1 MMSLWELGNKVSEIG
16 CRLHGIKCVAEMQGE
31 ADSDNMNSG
40 VSWTIA
46 EMCDIYSDKLE
57 ELSSEI
63 MSADNEQ
70 QERIRKLEAIVAKY
84 ELKKKK
90 KKEID
95 LDGRC

>member
-1 MMSLWELGNKVSEIG
+1 MNELWELANKVSEIG
-16 CRLHGIKCVAEMQGE
+16 CRIHGIKCVAEMQGE

-46 EMCDIYSDKLE
+46 EMCDIYSDRLE

-63 MSADNEQ
+63 MSVNNEQ

-84 ELKKKK
+84 ELKKGKK
-90 KKEID
+90 K
-95 LDGRC
+95 